1 MDLNSEIVMAES
13 SVISS
18 TELNVHSDTVD
29 PSVLALNEPSSK
41 PMSSIPGFALD
52 VSPPPVAALGRTFD
66 PQQDISDDDD
76 DATSSSGAQ
85 MDPEYDVTLPNPR
98 PHVQVV
104 IPVPKPKFQPL
115 PVSST
120 QSGLVYSN
128 LMRFHTETVNT
139 AQDEDDIHPEDPRR
153 IWVIYEELVKAG
165 LVDDPRVQGPGVD
178 FKLWWIQFESATP
191 ADIALVHKPEYWNWV
206 AQLEGRAVYEP
217 AIRY

>member
-1 MDLNSEIVMAES
+1 MNLDSEILMAES
-13 SVISS
+13 NVVNS
-18 TELNVHSDTVD
+18 TEMNVHSDTVD
-29 PSVLALNEPSSK
+29 PSVLALDDPGLIS
-41 PMSSIPGFALD
+41 MSNIRGFALD
-52 VSPPPVAALGRTFD
+52 VSPGRIFD
-66 PQQDISDDDD
+66 PEGGTSDDDD
-76 DATSSSGAQ
+76 DATSSSDAQ
-85 MDPEYDVTLPNPR
+85 MDPRYDFTLPNPR
-98 PHVQVV
+98 PNVQVV
-104 IPVPKPKFQPL
+104 IPIPKPKFQPL

-153 IWVIYEELVKAG
+153 IWVIYEELVRAG
-165 LVDDPRVQGPGVD
+165 LVDDPRIPGPGVD